1 MQKRKDW
8 WVWEAGV
15 LKRFLKN
22 ILIVDMFDNL
32 ISARHPER
40 NTARIPP
47 TAILLTQNFD
57 FGLRPSL
64 RMTGRCVVEWI
75 SRMRQSLFLELSNKF
90 SIFFSLPQ
98 SFASQNPAPS
108 QREPKG
114 DHAGSTLRR
123 KITNKKAR
131 PLGELPTQGG

>member
-1 MQKRKDW
+1 MWKRGDW
-8 WVWEAGV
+8 WELEAGV
-15 LKRFLKN
+15 LRKFLKN
-22 ILIVDMFDNL
+22 ILIVDMFNNF
-32 ISARHPER
+32 ISACHPER
-40 NTARIPP
+40 NTAEIPP
-47 TAILLTQNFD
+47 AAILLTQNFD

-108 QREPKG
+108 QREPKV
-114 DHAGSTLRR
+114 DHMGVTLR
-123 KITNKKAR
+123 KKCKKDQT
-131 PLGELPTQGG
+131 GDS